1 MNQRVKWID
10 VAKGIGIILVVLSH
24 APVNDTLKSFLFAFH
39 MPLFFYLSGIVFK
52 PSSLPIGAF
61 VWKKAR
67 GLLLPYF
74 IFSFI
79 TYVFWFYVTR
89 NFPFTSGDDVD
100 PIVPFSGIFISTP
113 VDYQLT
119 YNPAI
124 WFLTCLF
131 VVELLYYF
139 THRIC
144 RNEKW
149 IPFFL
154 IVFGVLGYA
163 SSVFISANQLPWSI
177 LVSLTA
183 VVFYGIG
190 ALTKQVWEEPT
201 WRKTIVSLVV
211 LFLITYVAQHFN
223 SERVDMRG
231 NLYGES
237 WFFYLGALSGSIGI
251 ILLALKLHHLKVLS
265 FLGQYSIVILLLHFP
280 ALNLVK
286 ASVYY
291 GLNLEM
297 NETNTL
303 PWTLFYTIVTLLLM
317 IPCIIVLKRVPIL
330 LGKARPKK
338 R

>member
-1 MNQRVKWID
+1 MD
-10 VAKGIGIILVVLSH
+10 
-24 APVNDTLKSFLFAFH
+24 
-39 MPLFFYLSGIVFK
+39 PL
-52 PSSLPIGAF
+52 
-61 VWKKAR
+61 
-67 GLLLPYF
+67 
-74 IFSFI
+74 
-79 TYVFWFYVTR
+79 
-89 NFPFTSGDDVD
+89 
-100 PIVPFSGIFISTP
+100 
-113 VDYQLT
+113 
-119 YNPAI
+119 
-124 WFLTCLF
+124 
-131 VVELLYYF
+131 
-139 THRIC
+139 
-144 RNEKW
+144 
-149 IPFFL
+149 FL

-183 VVFYGIG
+183 VVFYGMG
-190 ALTKQVWEEPT
+190 ALTKQVWAEPS
-201 WRKTIVSLVV
+201 WRKTIVSLVG

-223 SERVDMRG
+223 SERIDMRG

-286 ASVYY
+286 ASVFY

-338 R
+338 DKTERGE